1 MPIHNPIKITK
12 TNRKDYDQY
21 LMGQITIKELV
32 KKRKLKLSRIRKM
45 FEILFAEEKIKSVI
59 CKKNAE

>member
-1 MPIHNPIKITK
+1 MPIRNPIIITR

-21 LMGQITIKELV
+21 LMGQVTIKKMV
-32 KKRKLKLSRIRKM
+32 KKRGLKLYRIRKI

-59 CKKNAE
+59 RKKNAE